1 VGMAERRSAA
11 EWARVVRRWRRSGSS
26 TAEFAAAEGV
36 KPSTLS
42 WWAWKLGLSERRQTT
57 PDSNRPRDAKA
68 LQLVPVQVVTT
79 TPVVAPE
86 AAVEIA
92 IGTRVVRV
100 RSGFDRETFAAVLEV
115 LAEGDE
121 C

>member
-1 VGMAERRSAA
+1 
-11 EWARVVRRWRRSGSS
+11 
-26 TAEFAAAEGV
+26 
-36 KPSTLS
+36 
-42 WWAWKLGLSERRQTT
+42 LSERRQTK
-57 PDSNRPRDAKA
+57 PSSNRPTDANA

-100 RSGFDRETFAAVLEV
+100 RSGFDRETLAAVLEI